1 MKEVDNYNIYSTEKL
16 NSLINEK
23 GYINGDIVIRG
34 NNIKSLVNLKKVY
47 GNLGIDSNS
56 LSDLGELNYVK
67 NDFWISSAKNLKSL
81 NNLERVGG
89 NLSLRYSNIED
100 LGKLWRIGNKLSL
113 RDTRVESLSS
123 LKEVKVLFLPKRFR
137 EVNIEFIKTQT
148 VKYWSD
154 KKNTPEVIKESLK
167 DVGGENFR
175 YNIFI
180 PNDNEANYGWGKVWD
195 SKLGFKVSLLKFRI
209 PKNPLENF
217 YVSKENLISQEN
229 NFIFY
234 KNEID
239 KNIEYLNEFKD
250 DYEIQKLRNR
260 LIFDL
265 LENFIANK
273 IDCQI
278 FIQKTEYYEILFSKF
293 SSTTKLEFLPIYELL
308 NKNRV
313 ISKLI
318 STDTFSSNYSK
329 IHELELRLKK
339 RVLNGEMLVKRVN
352 GLNDYIQNNI
362 NEYSKFIDEK
372 LDKLYSSNFSF
383 FNSLFGK
390 LKTLAEI
397 NNEFPKKYRIE
408 DSGHSSAYYMTRRD
422 KSFIFLEKNKNNSIF
437 IKYNNVLNE
446 YNSSEIIQMK
456 KKHWNGGQLWIS
468 YNENPLTYYGHNSD
482 NFIYYIENLIHN
494 IFYAFV
500 LSFQN
505 DFRISKGLPKIGE
518 GWISETELFY
528 KLKDYFKDEIVQ
540 NHGKPKWLGRQH
552 VDIWFPKHKVG
563 IEYQGL
569 QHDKPIDFF
578 GGEIAFLK
586 NKERDKRKKSLF
598 KKNNS
603 ILIEVRKGYDFESI
617 VKEIKNYLKK

>member
-100 LGKLWRIGNKLSL
+100 LGELWRVGNKLSL

-603 ILIEVRKGYDFESI
+603 TLIEVRKGYDFESI

>member
-16 NSLINEK
+16 ISLINEK

-603 ILIEVRKGYDFESI
+603 TLIEVRKGYDFESI

>member
-89 NLSLRYSNIED
+89 NVSLRYSNIED
-100 LGKLWRIGNKLSL
+100 LGELWRVGNKLSL

-540 NHGKPKWLGRQH
+540 NHGKPKLLGRQH

-603 ILIEVRKGYDFESI
+603 TLIEVRKGYDFESI

>member
-89 NLSLRYSNIED
+89 NVSLRYSNIED
-100 LGKLWRIGNKLSL
+100 LGELWRVGNKLSL

-603 ILIEVRKGYDFESI
+603 TLIEVRKGYDFESI